1 MNLFVKIRG
10 HPFVGIMLFHYKILN
25 KEGKTVKGTTEAK
38 DKFALYHALK
48 QDGSTVIY
56 AEEVKEK
63 LSGRFFYTFHFYGS
77 SRRGIRQSFFSFAK
91 CRPAN
96 GKVVPAKQKNQRS
109 PNVPDHH
116 YFPDDCHRGFDDG
129 LYGADIDRNFR
140 RTWHQTSAIHSGY
153 HRHQ

>member
-56 AEEVKEK
+56 A
-63 LSGRFFYTFHFYGS
+63 
-77 SRRGIRQSFFSFAK
+77 
-91 CRPAN
+91 
-96 GKVVPAKQKNQRS
+96 
-109 PNVPDHH
+109 
-116 YFPDDCHRGFDDG
+116 
-129 LYGADIDRNFR
+129 
-140 RTWHQTSAIHSGY
+140 
-153 HRHQ
+153 